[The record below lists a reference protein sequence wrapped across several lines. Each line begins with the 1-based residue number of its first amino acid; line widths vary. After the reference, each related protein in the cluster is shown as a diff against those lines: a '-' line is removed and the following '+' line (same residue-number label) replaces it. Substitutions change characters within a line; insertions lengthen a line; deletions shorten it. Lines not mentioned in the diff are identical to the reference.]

1 MIKPKLIFKIHFL
14 KLNVF
19 VVGKEDGAH
28 KILRNILGTQEVVE
42 TGKIKSEINEIVKAK
57 VKLEK
62 MGHDERKVE
71 TDFKIRKYNKRH
83 QREISAL
90 Q

>member
-1 MIKPKLIFKIHFL
+1 L
-14 KLNVF
+14 
-19 VVGKEDGAH
+19 GKETGAH

-42 TGKIKSEINEIVKAK
+42 TGEIKNEINGIVKAK

-62 MGHDERKVE
+62 MGHDERNVE
-71 TDFKIRKYNKRH
+71 TDFKIRKYNKRR
-83 QREISAL
+83 QTEISAP